1 MKQLFVFLL
10 TLLFLTACNVSVAP
24 TYHAE
29 LKRHRSIAIM
39 PFVVDLYAIGNNKLI
54 SSHYLENKEKSLSR
68 VFQQQAYNYFV
79 QRKIRNGQV
88 NVVIQNVQETNKK
101 LAELG
106 ITYKQIR
113 LFNEKEL
120 ARYLGVDSFIYGSIE
135 MRNNPVSSQP
145 VRLVTFSSLSLNQD
159 MLADI
164 DLKLASS
171 VSGSIIWQYKE
182 FNKGYSAE
190 ENRNDT
196 LLFNCLLTYPLGKIQ
211 YKGLN

>member
-10 TLLFLTACNVSVAP
+10 TLLFLTTCNVSVAP

-29 LKRHRSIAIM
+29 VRRHRAIAIM
-39 PFVVDLYAIGNNKLI
+39 PFVVNLYAIGNNKLA
-54 SSHYLENKEKSLSR
+54 SSNYLEN
-68 VFQQQAYNYFV
+68 NYFV